1 MIGIATRLKRLH
13 DMVFG
18 VVEHAL
24 DGWFLGLAARFVFAA
39 VLWMYF
45 LNSARTKVGD
55 GFLGFFSIRDNAYYQ
70 IVLPA
75 VDAAGG
81 DVSQV
86 AFIPWG
92 LMVVMGT
99 YGEFI
104 LPLLVV
110 LGLFARMAAL
120 GMIAFIGVQTLV
132 DVTIHQVGP
141 GAIGALFDRFPDA
154 VIMDQRLLWVFPLV
168 CVAVKGAGAVSLDAV
183 AARMWGRRVSG
194 SAGFGLVGPLDS
206 GT

>member
-1 MIGIATRLKRLH
+1 MIRLAMRLKRLH
-13 DMVFG
+13 DAAFG
-18 VVEHAL
+18 AVERAL
-24 DGWFLGLAARFVFAA
+24 NGWFLGLAARFIFAA
-39 VLWMYF
+39 VLWIYF

-55 GFLGFFSIRDNAYYQ
+55 GILGFFTIRDNAYYQ
-70 IVLPA
+70 IALPA

-92 LMVVMGT
+92 LMVFMGT

-110 LGLFARMAAL
+110 LGLFARIAAL

-132 DVTIHQVGP
+132 DVTVHQVGP
-141 GAIGALFDRFPDA
+141 ETIGALFDRFPDA
-154 VIMDQRLLWVFPLV
+154 VILDQRLLWVFPLV
-168 CVAVKGAGAVSLDAV
+168 YVAVKGAGAVSLDTVAGRLWNRRAV
-183 AARMWGRRVSG
+183 SA
-194 SAGFGLVGPLDS
+194 SAGYRHA
-206 GT
+206 

>member
-1 MIGIATRLKRLH
+1 MIAAVSRVKMLH
-13 DMVFG
+13 DVLFG
-18 VVEHAL
+18 TVERAL
-24 DGWFLGLAARFVFAA
+24 NGWFLGLAARFVFAA

-55 GFLGFFSIRDNAYYQ
+55 GVFGFFTISDNAYYQ
-70 IVLPA
+70 IALPA
-75 VDAAGG
+75 VDAASG

-86 AFIPWG
+86 AFVPWG

-110 LGLFARMAAL
+110 LGLFARFAAL

-132 DVTIHQVGP
+132 DVTVHQVGP
-141 GAIGALFDRFPDA
+141 ETIGALFDRFPHA
-154 VIMDQRLLWVFPLV
+154 AITDQRLLWLFPLV
-168 CVAVKGAGAVSLDAV
+168 YLVVKGAGAISLDWLAARIWSRRTV
-183 AARMWGRRVSG
+183 AATTGY
-194 SAGFGLVGPLDS
+194 GLA
-206 GT
+206 

>member
-1 MIGIATRLKRLH
+1 MIATVTRLKMLH
-13 DMVFG
+13 DAVFG
-18 VVEHAL
+18 TVERAL

-55 GFLGFFSIRDNAYYQ
+55 GVFGFFSISDNAYYQ
-70 IVLPA
+70 IALPA

-81 DVSQV
+81 DVSRV
-86 AFIPWG
+86 AFVPWG

-110 LGLFARMAAL
+110 LGLFARIAAL

-132 DVTIHQVGP
+132 DVTVHQVGP
-141 GAIGALFDRFPDA
+141 ETIGALFDRFPDG

-168 CVAVKGAGAVSLDAV
+168 CVALKGAGAVSLDRL
-183 AARMWGRRVSG
+183 AAKFWSRRAD
-194 SAGFGLVGPLDS
+194 AGTAGYGLA
-206 GT
+206 

>member
-1 MIGIATRLKRLH
+1 MIRLAMRLKQLH
-13 DMVFG
+13 DAAFG
-18 VVEHAL
+18 AL
-24 DGWFLGLAARFVFAA
+24 ERALNGWFLGLAARFIFAA
-39 VLWMYF
+39 VLWIYF

-55 GFLGFFSIRDNAYYQ
+55 GILGFFTIRDNAYYQ
-70 IVLPA
+70 IALPA

-92 LMVVMGT
+92 LMVFMGT

-110 LGLFARMAAL
+110 LGLFARIAAL

-132 DVTIHQVGP
+132 DVTVHQVGP
-141 GAIGALFDRFPDA
+141 ETIGALFDRFPDA
-154 VIMDQRLLWVFPLV
+154 VILDQRLLWVFPLV
-168 CVAVKGAGAVSLDAV
+168 YVAVKGAGAVSLDTVAGRLWNRRAV
-183 AARMWGRRVSG
+183 SA
-194 SAGFGLVGPLDS
+194 SAGYRHA
-206 GT
+206 

>member
-1 MIGIATRLKRLH
+1 MIAIVKAVKALH
-13 DMVFG
+13 DALFG
-18 VVEHAL
+18 AVERAL

-55 GFLGFFSIRDNAYYQ
+55 GLLGFFTISDNAYYQ
-70 IVLPA
+70 IALPA

-86 AFIPWG
+86 AFVPWG

-110 LGLFARMAAL
+110 LGLFARIASL
-120 GMIAFIGVQTLV
+120 GMIGFIGVQTVV
-132 DVTIHQVGP
+132 DVTVHQVG
-141 GAIGALFDRFPDA
+141 AETIGALFDRFPDA
-154 VIMDQRLLWVFPLV
+154 VIMDQRLLWLFPLV
-168 CVAVKGAGAVSLDAV
+168 YLVVKGAGVVSLDWLAARIWNRRTV
-183 AARMWGRRVSG
+183 AATTGY
-194 SAGFGLVGPLDS
+194 GLA
-206 GT
+206 

>member
-1 MIGIATRLKRLH
+1 MIATVSRLKMLL
-13 DMVFG
+13 DALFG
-18 VVEHAL
+18 TVERAL

-39 VLWMYF
+39 VLWLYF

-55 GFLGFFSIRDNAYYQ
+55 GVLGFFSISDNAYYQ
-70 IVLPA
+70 IALPA

-86 AFIPWG
+86 AFVPWG

-110 LGLFARMAAL
+110 LGLFARIAAL

-132 DVTIHQVGP
+132 DVTVHQVGP
-141 GAIGALFDRFPDA
+141 ETIGALFDRFPDG

-168 CVAVKGAGAVSLDAV
+168 YVALNGAGAVSLDRL
-183 AARMWGRRVSG
+183 AAKIWSRRAA
-194 SAGFGLVGPLDS
+194 AGKTGYGLA
-206 GT
+206 

>member
-1 MIGIATRLKRLH
+1 MIATVSRLKMLL
-13 DMVFG
+13 DALFG
-18 VVEHAL
+18 TVERAL

-39 VLWMYF
+39 VLWLYF

-55 GFLGFFSIRDNAYYQ
+55 GVLGFFSISDNAYYQ
-70 IVLPA
+70 IALPA

-86 AFIPWG
+86 AFVPWG

-110 LGLFARMAAL
+110 LGLFARIAAL

-132 DVTIHQVGP
+132 DVTVHQVGP
-141 GAIGALFDRFPDA
+141 ETIGALFDRFPDG

-168 CVAVKGAGAVSLDAV
+168 YVALKGAGAVSLDRL
-183 AARMWGRRVSG
+183 AAKIWSRRAA
-194 SAGFGLVGPLDS
+194 AGKTGYGLA
-206 GT
+206 

>member
-1 MIGIATRLKRLH
+1 MIATVSRLKMLL
-13 DMVFG
+13 DALFG
-18 VVEHAL
+18 TVERAL

-55 GFLGFFSIRDNAYYQ
+55 GVLGFFSISDNAYYQ
-70 IVLPA
+70 IALPA

-86 AFIPWG
+86 AFVPWG

-110 LGLFARMAAL
+110 LGLFARIAAL

-132 DVTIHQVGP
+132 DVTVHQVGP
-141 GAIGALFDRFPDA
+141 ETIGALFDRFPDG

-168 CVAVKGAGAVSLDAV
+168 YVALKGAGAVSLDRL
-183 AARMWGRRVSG
+183 AAKFWSRRAD
-194 SAGFGLVGPLDS
+194 AGKTGYGLA
-206 GT
+206 

>member
-1 MIGIATRLKRLH
+1 MIATVTRLKMLH
-13 DMVFG
+13 DAVFG
-18 VVEHAL
+18 TVERAL

-55 GFLGFFSIRDNAYYQ
+55 GVFGFFSISDNAYYQ
-70 IVLPA
+70 IALPA

-81 DVSQV
+81 DVSRV
-86 AFIPWG
+86 AFVPWG

-110 LGLFARMAAL
+110 LGLFARIAAL

-132 DVTIHQVGP
+132 DVTVHQVGP
-141 GAIGALFDRFPDA
+141 ETIGALFDRFPDG

-168 CVAVKGAGAVSLDAV
+168 CVVLKGAGAVSLDRL
-183 AARMWGRRVSG
+183 AAKFWSRRAD
-194 SAGFGLVGPLDS
+194 AGTAGYGLA
-206 GT
+206 